1 MVLRGISK
9 SLKFEILDTT
19 ELVKEVF
26 ERVKPNLIY
35 SERIA
40 KMTTLAAIL
49 AQDIKSSNTR
59 SSITLKTEGALQS
72 IIAKTSA
79 NANVAVKVNID
90 EEKHNKL
97 LEAIKNDDREE
108 VNKLFSLNDGTL
120 QIMIDYGLKTPYNSI
135 FKIKDNLLEL
145 AMNDYYEKSTQT
157 KSILITSVSY
167 DENTNFSKSSGLLIQ
182 LLPNGDEEVF
192 NFILEKLNRLTSITK
207 MLEHNFSLE
216 RIAYLIFENDIE
228 LFENENKYKG
238 LPYDKLPKIEDI
250 KILDTNEIKFEC
262 DCSRSYMGRALINS
276 VSNKELEE
284 MIKEDGNIEIVCSF
298 CGEKYIFNNI
308 EEVLKYE

>member
-97 LEAIKNDDREE
+97 LEAIKNDDKEE

-120 QIMIDYGLKTPYNSI
+120 QIMIDYGLKNPYNSI

-216 RIAYLIFENDIE
+216 RIAHLIFENDIE

-276 VSNKELEE
+276 VSNKELVE

>member
-26 ERVKPNLIY
+26 ERVKTNLIY

-72 IIAKTSA
+72 IIAKTSS

-97 LEAIKNDDREE
+97 LEAIKNDDKEE

-135 FKIKDNLLEL
+135 FKIKDNLLDL

-216 RIAYLIFENDIE
+216 RIVHLIFENDIE

>member
-1 MVLRGISK
+1 MVLRGVSK

-26 ERVKPNLIY
+26 ERVKPHLIY

-72 IIAKTSA
+72 IIAKTST

-97 LEAIKNDDREE
+97 LEAIENDNKEE
-108 VNKLFSLNDGTL
+108 INKLYSLNDGTL
-120 QIMIDYGLKTPYNSI
+120 QIMIDYGLKNPYNSI

-145 AMNDYYEKSTQT
+145 AMNDYYEKSAQT

-167 DENTNFSKSSGLLIQ
+167 DDNTNFSKSSGLLIQ
-182 LLPNGDEEVF
+182 LLPNGNEEVF

-216 RIAYLIFENDIE
+216 RIANLIFENDIE

-250 KILDTNEIKFEC
+250 KILDTSEIKFEC

-284 MIKEDGNIEIVCSF
+284 MIEEDGNIEIVCSF

-308 EEVLKYE
+308 GEVLKYE

>member
-72 IIAKTSA
+72 IIAKTSS

-97 LEAIKNDDREE
+97 LEAIKNDDKEE
-108 VNKLFSLNDGTL
+108 VNKLFSLNEGTL

-182 LLPNGDEEVF
+182 LLPNGYEEVF

-216 RIAYLIFENDIE
+216 RIAHLIFENDIE

>member
-1 MVLRGISK
+1 MILRGISK

-19 ELVKEVF
+19 DLVKEVF
-26 ERVKPNLIY
+26 ERIKPDLIY

-40 KMTTLAAIL
+40 KLTTLAAIL

-59 SSITLKTEGALQS
+59 SSITLKTEGSLS
-72 IIAKTSA
+72 SVIAKTTS

-90 EEKHNKL
+90 KEKHFKL
-97 LEAIKNDDREE
+97 LDAIKNNDKDEI
-108 VNKLFSLNDGTL
+108 NKLYSLNDGTL
-120 QIMIDYGLKTPYNSI
+120 QIMIDYGLKNPYNSV

-145 AMNDYYEKSTQT
+145 AMNKYYEMSAQT

-167 DENTNFSKSSGLLIQ
+167 DENTNFSRSSGLLIQ

-192 NFILEKLNRLTSITK
+192 NFVLEKLNRLTSITK

-216 RIAYLIFENDIE
+216 RIAHLIFENDIE

-238 LPYDKLPKIEDI
+238 LPYNKLPKIEDI

-262 DCSRSYMGRALINS
+262 DCSKEYMARALMS
-276 VSNKELEE
+276 AVSTKELED

-298 CGEKYIFNNI
+298 CGEKYGFNNI
-308 EEVLKYE
+308 SEVVKYE

>member
-97 LEAIKNDDREE
+97 LEAIKNDDKEE

-120 QIMIDYGLKTPYNSI
+120 QIMIDYGLKNPYNSI

-216 RIAYLIFENDIE
+216 RIAHLIFENDIE

-262 DCSRSYMGRALINS
+262 DCSRSYMVRALINS

>member
-9 SLKFEILDTT
+9 SLKFEILDPT

-97 LEAIKNDDREE
+97 LEAIKNDNKEE
-108 VNKLFSLNDGTL
+108 INKLYSLNDGTL
-120 QIMIDYGLKTPYNSI
+120 QIMIDYGLKNPYNSI

-216 RIAYLIFENDIE
+216 RIAHLIFENDIE

>member
-97 LEAIKNDDREE
+97 LEAIKNDDKEE

-120 QIMIDYGLKTPYNSI
+120 QIMIDYGLKNPYNSI

-216 RIAYLIFENDIE
+216 RIAHLIFENDIE

-262 DCSRSYMGRALINS
+262 DCSKSYMGRALINS

>member
-72 IIAKTSA
+72 IIAKTSS

-97 LEAIKNDDREE
+97 LEAIKNDDKEE

-167 DENTNFSKSSGLLIQ
+167 DDNTNFSKSSGLLIQ

-216 RIAYLIFENDIE
+216 RIAHLIFENDIE

>member
-72 IIAKTSA
+72 IIAKTSS

-97 LEAIKNDDREE
+97 LEAIKNDDKEE

-216 RIAYLIFENDIE
+216 RIAHLIFENDIE

>member
-40 KMTTLAAIL
+40 KMTTLSAIL

-120 QIMIDYGLKTPYNSI
+120 QIMIDYGLKNPYNSI

-216 RIAYLIFENDIE
+216 RIAHLIFENDIE

>member
-1 MVLRGISK
+1 MILRGISK

-120 QIMIDYGLKTPYNSI
+120 QIMIDYGLKNPYNSI

-216 RIAYLIFENDIE
+216 RIAHLIFENDIE

>member
-26 ERVKPNLIY
+26 ERVKPHLIY

-72 IIAKTSA
+72 IIAKTST

-97 LEAIKNDDREE
+97 LEAIENDNKEE
-108 VNKLFSLNDGTL
+108 INKLYSLNDGTL
-120 QIMIDYGLKTPYNSI
+120 QIMIDYGLKNPYNSI

-145 AMNDYYEKSTQT
+145 AMNDYYEKSAQT

-167 DENTNFSKSSGLLIQ
+167 DDNTNFSKSSGLLIQ
-182 LLPNGDEEVF
+182 LLPNGNEEVF

-216 RIAYLIFENDIE
+216 RIANLIFENDIE

-308 EEVLKYE
+308 GEVLKYE

>member
-59 SSITLKTEGALQS
+59 SSITLKTEGALRS

-216 RIAYLIFENDIE
+216 RIAHLIFENDIE

>member
-26 ERVKPNLIY
+26 ERVKPHLIY

-72 IIAKTSA
+72 IIAKTST

-97 LEAIKNDDREE
+97 LEAIENDNKEE
-108 VNKLFSLNDGTL
+108 INKLYSLNDGTL
-120 QIMIDYGLKTPYNSI
+120 QIMIDYGLKNPYNSI

-145 AMNDYYEKSTQT
+145 AMNDYYEKSAQT

-167 DENTNFSKSSGLLIQ
+167 DDNTNFSKSSGLLIQ
-182 LLPNGDEEVF
+182 LLPNGNEEVF

-216 RIAYLIFENDIE
+216 RIADLIFENDIE

-250 KILDTNEIKFEC
+250 KIFDTNEIKFEC

>member
-79 NANVAVKVNID
+79 NANVAVKVNIY

-97 LEAIKNDDREE
+97 LEAIKNDDKEE

-216 RIAYLIFENDIE
+216 RIAHLIFENDIE

>member
-72 IIAKTSA
+72 IIAKTSS

-97 LEAIKNDDREE
+97 LEAIKNDDKEE
-108 VNKLFSLNDGTL
+108 INKLFSLNDGTL
-120 QIMIDYGLKTPYNSI
+120 QIMIDYGLKNPYNSI

-216 RIAYLIFENDIE
+216 RIAHLIFENDIE

>member
-97 LEAIKNDDREE
+97 LEAIKNDDKEE

-120 QIMIDYGLKTPYNSI
+120 QIMIDYGLKNPYNSI

-167 DENTNFSKSSGLLIQ
+167 DDNTNFSKSSGLLIQ
-182 LLPNGDEEVF
+182 LLPNGNEEVF

-216 RIAYLIFENDIE
+216 RIAHLIFENDIE

>member
-97 LEAIKNDDREE
+97 LEAIKNDDKEE

-216 RIAYLIFENDIE
+216 RIAHLIFENDIE

-238 LPYDKLPKIEDI
+238 LPYYKLPKIEDI

>member
-120 QIMIDYGLKTPYNSI
+120 QIMIDYGLKNPYNSI

-216 RIAYLIFENDIE
+216 RIVHLIFENDIE

-262 DCSRSYMGRALINS
+262 DCSKSYMGKALMNS

>member
-120 QIMIDYGLKTPYNSI
+120 QIMIDYGLKNPYNSI
-135 FKIKDNLLEL
+135 FKIKGNLLEL

-167 DENTNFSKSSGLLIQ
+167 DDNTNFSKSSGLLIQ

-216 RIAYLIFENDIE
+216 RIAHLIFENDIE